1 MTPAPPARTP
11 IARVP
16 YSWTEATGHDE
27 LLLLERD
34 AGLATAVALV
44 GRRAVQ
50 PSGNPLDASALP
62 IGDVDALLAELRAA
76 VLGDRLIAEGRCP
89 ACDCAVDIDFSLA
102 AFREHRAPEP
112 PRGATPAERPGWW
125 RLKRY
130 AVEFRPPTARD
141 VLAAQDADDPT
152 ASIAAACI
160 HSVGADGE
168 TAVPRSALAASERAM
183 ARLAPTLRDDVEG
196 TCPDCGVVVALDVD
210 VRELCLAELRFLSH
224 GVLED
229 VHLLAGAY
237 GWAELAILDLPT
249 TRRTAYVEMIRASRG
264 APVSAEA
271 FGA

>member
-1 MTPAPPARTP
+1 VTPAPPARTP

-50 PSGNPLDASALP
+50 PSGDPLDASALP
-62 IGDVDALLAELRAA
+62 IGDVDALLAELRAN

-102 AFREHRAPEP
+102 AFREHRAPER

-125 RLKRY
+125 RLRRY

-249 TRRTAYVEMIRASRG
+249 ARRTAYVEMIRASRG